1 MVKKKGKS
9 KRVSLK
15 DKYKVRKK
23 SETRGAITR
32 RAPAPYPTYEYYQ
45 VLFAKHSCFLFP
57 PPPSN
62 AKQVQRRVVE
72 SHRKS
77 RKQAKRDAKAG
88 IVRPNKRTKKDP
100 GIPNSWPFKQDLLND
115 IARAKERAEQ
125 KKADEKQQKQDR
137 LRALSEHKKAGGTAR
152 SYEEMMVTANRDA
165 QEFASNANRDEGVT
179 ADGDGMRTE
188 QQSLGQQSRRAYLK
202 ELKKVIDGSDVIL
215 QVLDAR
221 DPIGTRI
228 HPSIED
234 AILRH
239 YDKKMVLVLNKIDL
253 VPKEAVAGWL
263 AYLRKSGRP
272 TIAMKAGTNQSRSG
286 NVGQA
291 KGESALKSSSGVGAD
306 SLLHLLKNYA
316 RHAGGDKKA
325 STSKAC
331 ITVGIIGYPNVGKSS
346 ILNTMKRSRAVGVS
360 PRPGFTTAMQE
371 VVLDRSVRLLDSP
384 GVVFDDVSGSNDQGG
399 HALLRNCVD
408 ADSVND
414 PIPAVQGLLERCST
428 ESLMMTY
435 TIPAFP
441 KNDAM
446 VFLALVAKRS
456 GRVLKGG
463 VPDKVSAAR
472 TVIRDWN
479 GGKIPYYTMPPET
492 TALEG
497 EDKNEGAV
505 VVSSF
510 ADELDLQKLDAE
522 VLKDLPEDGMDY
534 VKIEPIMPANS
545 EKVDKAARYLTA
557 KAGHDDE
564 ESSSDEDEDM
574 AMDDNDKAADAE
586 DYDFEDM

>member
-1 MVKKKGKS
+1 
-9 KRVSLK
+9 
-15 DKYKVRKK
+15 
-23 SETRGAITR
+23 
-32 RAPAPYPTYEYYQ
+32 
-45 VLFAKHSCFLFP
+45 
-57 PPPSN
+57 
-62 AKQVQRRVVE
+62 
-72 SHRKS
+72 
-77 RKQAKRDAKAG
+77 
-88 IVRPNKRTKKDP
+88 
-100 GIPNSWPFKQDLLND
+100 
-115 IARAKERAEQ
+115 
-125 KKADEKQQKQDR
+125 
-137 LRALSEHKKAGGTAR
+137 
-152 SYEEMMVTANRDA
+152 
-165 QEFASNANRDEGVT
+165 
-179 ADGDGMRTE
+179 
-188 QQSLGQQSRRAYLK
+188 
-202 ELKKVIDGSDVIL
+202 
-215 QVLDAR
+215 
-221 DPIGTRI
+221 
-228 HPSIED
+228 
-234 AILRH
+234 
-239 YDKKMVLVLNKIDL
+239 
-253 VPKEAVAGWL
+253 
-263 AYLRKSGRP
+263 
-272 TIAMKAGTNQSRSG
+272 MKAGTNQSRSG
-286 NVGQA
+286 NVGQT

-408 ADSVND
+408 ADSVED

-441 KNDAM
+441 KNDVM

-492 TALEG
+492 MSMEG
-497 EDKNEGAV
+497 EDKSEGAV

-534 VKIEPIMPANS
+534 VKIEPVMPANS
-545 EKVDKAARYLTA
+545 EKIEKAARYLTA
-557 KAGHDDE
+557 KGGDDDD

-574 AMDDNDKAADAE
+574 EMDDNDKAAEAE